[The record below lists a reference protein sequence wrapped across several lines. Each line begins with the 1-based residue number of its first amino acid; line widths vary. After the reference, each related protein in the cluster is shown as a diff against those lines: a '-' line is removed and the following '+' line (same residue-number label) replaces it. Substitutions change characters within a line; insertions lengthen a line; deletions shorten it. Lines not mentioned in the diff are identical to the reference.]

1 MSKNR
6 IRELR
11 KEKGLTLKELSQQ
24 LKDKGTPLSA
34 SSLIKYERGERNPKL
49 ETWIKLADFFNVP
62 VSYLQGN
69 IDDSKDVVHDF
80 KLKENFYNTQKFVD
94 FIEKINKRNDESDF
108 SEENFNINDFDDNT
122 KRVAGNFLNN
132 VENLTE
138 LLLSVKLTSDEARL
152 SLIRLF
158 SSMTYFINT
167 VNIKVGKSLEENFKL
182 PDSDFDKAT
191 KKDYS
196 NIALTNYFMLNLLED
211 KAFNSTVQKA
221 INKEIDKLN
230 ENTRNK
236 DK

>member
-24 LKDKGTPLSA
+24 LKDKGTPLST

-94 FIEKINKRNDESDF
+94 FIEKINKRNDESDS

-167 VNIKVGKSLEENFKL
+167 VNRKVGKSLDENFKL

-211 KAFNSTVQKA
+211 KAFNSMVQKA